1 MEDFNM
7 KKVTMKQKVIDFI
20 KAAGPNGL
28 TFTDIQRYIVQDLKG
43 RNYDEMEGGRYWQTT
58 TSSERVYF
66 RKQRVHRGWWIAPL
80 CRDGGILKKYCTYV
94 NRRYV
99 HIDFTQIKTMK
110 PQPDFSQKPMID
122 TPRTQISRVR
132 IDSNGEA
139 QANFGGEYVLVEAM
153 AKLEIDLKLKTSEC
167 EALRREIKELKE
179 YRESYE
185 KIRDEIF
192 RSGLNLPESFS

>member
-43 RNYDEMEGGRYWQTT
+43 LDYDKMDSLFYPG
-58 TSSERVYF
+58 
-66 RKQRVHRGWWIAPL
+66 QRVHRGWWIAPL
-80 CRDGGILKKYCTYV
+80 CRDGGILQKYCTYV

-110 PQPDFSQKPMID
+110 PQPDFGQ
-122 TPRTQISRVR
+122 TPRTNISRVR

-139 QANFGGEYVLVEAM
+139 QANFGGEYVYAEVA
-153 AKLEIDLKLKTSEC
+153 ASLETDLKLKSSEC
-167 EALRREIKELKE
+167 EALRREIIELKK
-179 YRESYE
+179 YRTCCER
-185 KIRDEIF
+185 ILGVINT
-192 RSGLNLPESFS
+192 LNIGPEESFDN